1 MLPYPQVLT
10 SEQDLST
17 KRNAFLMLC
26 QHDQN
31 RAIQYLLLGQLDS
44 VAMWGDILQM
54 AVLELIR
61 KASDSLLN
69 AAAFMSGQCE
79 NQSHAFSFHQPLQLA
94 IEEAFPSTK
103 NSNKKGLYLPCLRR
117 RSLLHCLDFRPS
129 MVFL

>member
-1 MLPYPQVLT
+1 MMNVNLDQECVSRAVTLHEWKFKWLLPMLQVLT

-31 RAIQYLLLGQLDS
+31 RAIQYLLGQLDS

-61 KASDSLLN
+61 KASCRLE
-69 AAAFMSGQCE
+69 QI
-79 NQSHAFSFHQPLQLA
+79 HSFKLCQRTFH
-94 IEEAFPSTK
+94 K
-103 NSNKKGLYLPCLRR
+103 
-117 RSLLHCLDFRPS
+117 
-129 MVFL
+129 